1 MDVRIRRG
9 ITFFLIGLGIF
20 GIPGGNT
27 SRGEDRSHP
36 PTDASQ
42 VFQPDEIQ
50 HGFSEFDSLDDL
62 LFDEGIP
69 APYDSY
75 SQDPDIPPSDHRPGG
90 LFEALNFSESVD
102 DEDTLRKGHLLVPV
116 NPTEAFPEDTKAVY
130 LTFSV
135 FKHYAP
141 YQVIGQ
147 LFPEKVPGLNAETQ
161 LDEDIAELAT
171 EDDSGYLKFFPQ
183 AGKWKPGRY
192 RVDLYVG
199 YMAKSYNKMGAMRFT
214 IVPASE
220 SSSAQK

>member
-1 MDVRIRRG
+1 MVVRIRSG
-9 ITFFLIGLGIF
+9 IIPFIIGAWILGIQ
-20 GIPGGNT
+20 GM
-27 SRGEDRSHP
+27 SAAWAQDRAHP
-36 PTDASQ
+36 PDNAPQ

-50 HGFSEFDSLDDL
+50 HGFSEFDSLQDL
-62 LFDEGIP
+62 LFDDNIP

-75 SQDPDIPPSDHRPGG
+75 SQDPEIPLSDHRPGG
-90 LFEALNFSESVD
+90 LFEALNFSESVE

-116 NPTEAFPEDTKAVY
+116 NPTETFPEETKAVY

-147 LFPEKVPGLNAETQ
+147 LFPEEVAGLDAKTQ

-183 AGKWKPGRY
+183 AGKWMPGRY

-214 IVPASE
+214 ILPHSE
-220 SSSAQK
+220 SSSAQP